1 MSFFNIL
8 RFDFY
13 KLIKSRILYIVY
25 IAAFL
30 LAIHGAVDIYFIK
43 SATDYNYLQEY
54 KNSNS
59 FLTILVMVFAVL
71 FVVKDYAST
80 YIKNIYPSINK
91 AWYIISKA
99 LYIILF
105 CVLYSALEFYAF
117 YLLGNKYGIGA
128 PLSPELLASLT
139 QDIKVKLLVVTLSS
153 AAIGIFVMALIVLIK
168 KPIPVFAPVI
178 LYDLLLAP
186 NIRNYVDQM
195 VFDLQ
200 RLSHNIL
207 PFSLQYVNEYNPI
220 FFRLSLMVPAAIII
234 LSLTL
239 SIVFFKNQN
248 NG

>member
-13 KLIKSRILYIVY
+13 KLIKSRVLYVVY
-25 IAAFL
+25 IASFL
-30 LAIHGAVDIYFIK
+30 LAIYGAVDIYFIK

-54 KNSNS
+54 KNANS
-59 FLTILVMVFAVL
+59 FLTVLVMVFAVL
-71 FVVKDYAST
+71 FVIKDYSSSFV
-80 YIKNIYPSINK
+80 KNIYPSISK
-91 AWYIISKA
+91 FWYVISKA

-117 YLLGNKYGIGA
+117 YLLGNKYGTGA

-153 AAIGIFVMALIVLIK
+153 ASIGIFVMALTVLIK
-168 KPIPVFAPVI
+168 KPIPVFAPVV
-178 LYDLLLAP
+178 LYDVLLAP
-186 NIRNYVDQM
+186 NIRIYVDQT

-200 RLSHNIL
+200 PRSHNFL
-207 PFSLQYVNEYNPI
+207 LFSLQYVNEYNPI
-220 FFRLSLMVPAAIII
+220 FFKLSLMVPIAVII
-234 LSLTL
+234 LSLMFAVL
-239 SIVFFKNQN
+239 FFKNQN